1 MILGV
6 IQPYEK
12 NCYSI
17 NICISMKQLD
27 SRDILPI
34 TKMIHRMIKIKINV
48 YEIYGISL
56 SMSPSELIFNNQFKI
71 STFI

>member
-1 MILGV
+1 
-6 IQPYEK
+6 
-12 NCYSI
+12 
-17 NICISMKQLD
+17 MKQLD

-56 SMSPSELIFNNQFKI
+56 SMSPSDLIFNNQFKI
-71 STFI
+71 STFISFY